1 MPEHDYGSETTN
13 IIMIAFSDIVHEQ
26 THAKLALSTT
36 DTLTTPKRVTHLIR
50 PGRNAT
56 LNRRLIFI
64 QPARRQAGR
73 AQFGRSLGGIQQDTV
88 THSNSA

>member
-1 MPEHDYGSETTN
+1 MMTCEPNEAMPEHDYGSETTN

-56 LNRRLIFI
+56 LNRRLIFVPY
-64 QPARRQAGR
+64 Q
-73 AQFGRSLGGIQQDTV
+73 SLVI
-88 THSNSA
+88 